1 MQTVSDGIRGEH
13 TNQKHNATSHPRAGL
28 SGEGLRLGGLYLEG
42 TVGMKGDLDRDRRLD
57 LGDGDG
63 ERERGEA
70 EREDRR

>member
-1 MQTVSDGIRGEH
+1 MFSS
-13 TNQKHNATSHPRAGL
+13 ATRLLGAEAPNPRAGL